1 MEALKIST
9 CFPPFHFNLKTPR
22 FSRIKC
28 EKKPNFSFS
37 LNHQQPHKSRFNL
50 FTTNIFNS
58 TNEPQQLLPND
69 EQEISTKNEKNQE
82 KEKFD
87 WYAQWY
93 PIMPL
98 SELDKRRPHGK
109 KVMGIDLVVWWDKNL
124 EEWRVMDDACSH
136 RLAPL
141 SQGRIDQWGRLQC
154 VYHGWCFSG
163 SGDCKFIPQAPRDKP
178 HVHTSKRAC
187 VAVYPSFVQ
196 NDILWFWPNTDPLY
210 KDIHLSKTPPYI
222 PLLDDLT
229 SYAKTTLVRDI
240 PYGYEFLIENLM
252 DPSHVNYAHHGIMK
266 IGKIEVPNSVK
277 GDREGGKPLVI
288 SLEKL
293 DINGFIAKQGHD
305 EHKFIAPCV
314 YYGPFGVQSY
324 LDNYESKEESS
335 SNDTNR
341 IFLVFLCVPVS
352 PGNCRLML
360 TSFRNFAGWE
370 YKLFPPWKFHL
381 DNNLIIDSDLYLLH
395 LQEHK
400 LSEKGPQNWQ
410 KICYVPTKADALV
423 VGFRRWLTK
432 YGGAQVDWGT
442 KFTGDLQP
450 TPAREQLL
458 DRYWTHTINCSSCSR
473 AYKSL
478 NVLEIIMQIISVASI
493 GIAAAA
499 KESVMSIAARYSLVF
514 LALLCFMASR
524 WLSKFIYKSFHFH
537 DYDHAFC

>member
-1 MEALKIST
+1 
-9 CFPPFHFNLKTPR
+9 
-22 FSRIKC
+22 
-28 EKKPNFSFS
+28 
-37 LNHQQPHKSRFNL
+37 
-50 FTTNIFNS
+50 
-58 TNEPQQLLPND
+58 
-69 EQEISTKNEKNQE
+69 
-82 KEKFD
+82 
-87 WYAQWY
+87 
-93 PIMPL
+93 
-98 SELDKRRPHGK
+98 
-109 KVMGIDLVVWWDKNL
+109 
-124 EEWRVMDDACSH
+124 MDDACSH

-163 SGDCKFIPQAPRDKP
+163 SGDCKFIPQAPRDKL

-222 PLLDDLT
+222 PPLDDLT

-240 PYGYEFLIENLM
+240 PYG
-252 DPSHVNYAHHGIMK
+252 
-266 IGKIEVPNSVK
+266 
-277 GDREGGKPLVI
+277 
-288 SLEKL
+288 
-293 DINGFIAKQGHD
+293 
-305 EHKFIAPCV
+305 
-314 YYGPFGVQSY
+314 
-324 LDNYESKEESS
+324 
-335 SNDTNR
+335 
-341 IFLVFLCVPVS
+341 
-352 PGNCRLML
+352 
-360 TSFRNFAGWE
+360 
-370 YKLFPPWKFHL
+370 
-381 DNNLIIDSDLYLLH
+381 
-395 LQEHK
+395 
-400 LSEKGPQNWQ
+400 
-410 KICYVPTKADALV
+410 
-423 VGFRRWLTK
+423 RWLTK